1 MSGISKLWEDTY
13 VWAKQYR
20 QDLDIY
26 LLTVLPSS
34 YGILMN
40 TEKNASGHGSNVV
53 DWINVTEKWY
63 PKESMEPIDKLES
76 KNTSKI
82 GIIPCAWKYAYVKFA
97 YQCEHMINNKE
108 RLNGFK
114 GSTKIQK
121 RELLLKYQSHIC
133 NVKINS
139 DVNHDNATEQQTV
152 SIIKC
157 Y

>member
-82 GIIPCAWKYAYVKFA
+82 GIIPCA
-97 YQCEHMINNKE
+97 
-108 RLNGFK
+108 
-114 GSTKIQK
+114 
-121 RELLLKYQSHIC
+121 
-133 NVKINS
+133 
-139 DVNHDNATEQQTV
+139 
-152 SIIKC
+152 
-157 Y
+157 